1 MLVTVGSVP
10 VKDPSIKKGSTKVQ
24 GENLLIGDFSI
35 PISAG
40 TQTMIAAATVT
51 CEALGLKAPYAVV
64 AGDIGDG
71 SGSDELFA
79 FLILEGCTL
88 SPKVVVVHYIY
99 PSVGM
104 KEVVETLKGCVPPP
118 KLIADAGAMYNVA
131 TLGLAKDF
139 DLFTPDPGEMA
150 FLADPEA
157 EHPMYVSTPIFE
169 IDTTDIPALI
179 DQAHKCGK
187 APKFLLV
194 KGATDYIAREK
205 PGQPSMGLEVVATIN
220 EPNIPALEPIG
231 GTGDTITGIVS
242 ALIYGGYE
250 ITDAAVKAA
259 KVNRIAG
266 MLANPTPATPIS
278 QIIPQIPAALKK
290 VLGK

>member
-1 MLVTVGSVP
+1 MLVMVGSVP
-10 VKDPSIKKGSTKVQ
+10 VKDPSVKKGFAKIQ
-24 GENLLIGDFSI
+24 GADLIINDFSI

-64 AGDIGDG
+64 AGDVGDG

-79 FLILEGCTL
+79 YLILEGCEL
-88 SPKVVVVHYIY
+88 APKVVVMHYIY

-104 KEVVETLKGCVPPP
+104 KEVVKTLGGCAHKPI
-118 KLIADAGAMYNVA
+118 LIADAGAMYNVA

-157 EHPMYVSTPIFE
+157 GHPMYVTNPLFE
-169 IDTTDIPALI
+169 IDTTDVPKLI
-179 DQAHKCGK
+179 EHAYEYGK
-187 APKFLLV
+187 APKVLLV
-194 KGATDYIAREK
+194 KGSTDYIVK
-205 PGQPSMGLEVVATIN
+205 DKKVVATIR

-242 ALIYGGYE
+242 ALIYGGYDLAE
-250 ITDAAVKAA
+250 AAIYAA
-259 KVNRIAG
+259 KANRLAG
-266 MLANPTPATPIS
+266 LLAKPNPATQIS
-278 QIIPQIPAALKK
+278 EIIPHIPEALKR
-290 VLGK
+290 VMVE